1 MNRRAGQG
9 RGVTL
14 PELLV
19 AIAILGIVMVL
30 EAPIFVA
37 SQQYFA
43 AGSTQIDAQSA
54 AQTAP
59 LPLVQEIQESNTTGI
74 RINASR
80 NAVLLI
86 SARDSTRRFT
96 VYPGPTSQYIGS
108 PHWQKWVVYY
118 LNPQPGSASWLLVRK
133 EGDPFGSGFPRP
145 TIPSPPAGWE
155 TTFRAAALPYQVVG
169 RNIQTLDLEDLTCGM
184 SGNPLYLQIISTASN
199 RGVSSS
205 YNPGSPQTFG
215 CAGKTG
221 NWIRVR
227 PRN

>member
-1 MNRRAGQG
+1 MKRRAD

-19 AIAILGIVMVL
+19 AMAILGIVMVL
-30 EAPIFVA
+30 EAPVFVA
-37 SQQYFA
+37 SQRYFA
-43 AGSTQIDAQSA
+43 AGSAQIDSQSA
-54 AQTAP
+54 AYTAP
-59 LPLVQEIQESNTTGI
+59 LSLGQEIQESNITGI

-96 VYPGPTSQYIGS
+96 IYPGPTSQYIGQ

-118 LNPQPGSASWLLVRK
+118 LDPQPGSAYSLLVRK

-145 TIPSPPAGWE
+145 TIPSSPANWE
-155 TTFRAAALPYQVVG
+155 TTFRAAVLPPQVVE
-169 RNIQTLDLEDLTCGM
+169 RNIQTLDLEDLTCGV
-184 SGNPLYLQIISTASN
+184 SGTPLYLQIISTASN
-199 RGVSSS
+199 QGVLSS